1 MKTAVISSTLKE
13 RKATHLMKLNGKW
26 KTTGSLWKEK
36 LWTYT
41 VPPNTTYTVPPNTTL
56 MCIKFLPK
64 NIAVH

>member
-41 VPPNTTYTVPPNTTL
+41 VPPNTTL

-64 NIAVH
+64 NIAVQ